1 MLSLQWQRSWAV
13 HLLYHRSIYKIYF
26 DIFFYLFARLDG
38 RAGDSPVPEV
48 TPTDRP
54 LTHPTSG
61 TSYASSVKKPESSV
75 VPPGKAWESSKQGAP
90 PLSPVCVAPGHV
102 IGSYAAVLKKK
113 GGPQDVSEPL
123 SPSCEIDEILCDPG
137 NNNFQPVFFLSATE
151 STHKECTHCIMQTR
165 VDIGTF
171 LHRERHGY
179 VSKVCLPPSLMSF
192 VFRWFL
198 WEVF

>member
-1 MLSLQWQRSWAV
+1 MNTSYQLSSFSSTIMSEIKMKLIWLFVWYKPFTFITVVAELSCY
-13 HLLYHRSIYKIYF
+13 LLYHRSIYKIYF

-137 NNNFQPVFFLSATE
+137 NNNF
-151 STHKECTHCIMQTR
+151 
-165 VDIGTF
+165 
-171 LHRERHGY
+171 
-179 VSKVCLPPSLMSF
+179 
-192 VFRWFL
+192 
-198 WEVF
+198 

>member
-1 MLSLQWQRSWAV
+1 MFE
-13 HLLYHRSIYKIYF
+13 IYS
-26 DIFFYLFARLDG
+26 DIFFFLLTRLDG

-137 NNNFQPVFFLSATE
+137 NNNFKPVFFLCPLQRAHTTSALIALCRQE
-151 STHKECTHCIMQTR
+151 
-165 VDIGTF
+165 
-171 LHRERHGY
+171 
-179 VSKVCLPPSLMSF
+179 
-192 VFRWFL
+192 
-198 WEVF
+198 